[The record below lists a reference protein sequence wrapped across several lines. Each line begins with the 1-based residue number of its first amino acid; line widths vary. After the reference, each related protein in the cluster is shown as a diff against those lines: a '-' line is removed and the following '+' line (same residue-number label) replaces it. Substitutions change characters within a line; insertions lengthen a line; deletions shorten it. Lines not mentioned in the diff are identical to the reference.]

1 VFSIV
6 FPIVLFSL
14 VVILNLALAV
24 VLICKY
30 LRTRDAGFIWLG
42 VAVVIW
48 PLISGM
54 VDRGIGKYFVRLRYN
69 HLPGLYPFS
78 LVERGQM
85 SIGTFFMIIS
95 SLQRLI
101 EVALLV
107 VAVLYL
113 RNTKSD
119 RNLQAL

>member
-1 VFSIV
+1 MFSIV
-6 FPIVLFSL
+6 FPIILFAL

-48 PLISGM
+48 PLITGM
-54 VDRGIGKYFVRLRYN
+54 VDRGIGKYFARLRYS

-85 SIGTFFMIIS
+85 TIGTFFMIIG

-101 EVALLV
+101 EVGLLV

-113 RNTKSD
+113 CNTKSD